1 MFSKKKANA
10 TVSALDG
17 LQGRYIRR
25 TSPPTIP
32 TCLSTTN
39 QYVTARK
46 STDGVRR
53 NVNANPPPPIAAS
66 ISTASANSVDFENN
80 NCAVQRPHSSSI
92 ISSFSTCS
100 APLPVEQQMSFLD
113 DEEDFS
119 PTTMANL
126 SSQSFRTADN
136 RERAIQRR
144 ILTASH
150 SIGNVQSLAGP
161 SESYMPY
168 HSPQQRFISLQSL
181 PQNYYGSDLI
191 YDANTDTKRPL
202 PPDWEVEYTKEG
214 HIYYV
219 DHRNHRTHWFHP
231 YETEDLPPGWR
242 KIFDNERG
250 GVYYH
255 NTMTNANAFQNPTV
269 AVTRTESM
277 LVSSRCPDDKV
288 DNLNIIQND
297 EVPEWL
303 LLYSKADDSLDHLLR
318 WELFNADQLNEY
330 SLMIH
335 KLFKQ
340 QMYDTVYK

>member
-1 MFSKKKANA
+1 MEDADKEGRSDVNGHERDLDQCMFSKKKANA
-10 TVSALDG
+10 TVSTLDG

-53 NVNANPPPPIAAS
+53 NVNANPLPPPIAAS

-119 PTTMANL
+119 PITMANL
-126 SSQSFRTADN
+126 SSQSF
-136 RERAIQRR
+136 
-144 ILTASH
+144 S
-150 SIGNVQSLAGP
+150 
-161 SESYMPY
+161 MPY

-255 NTMTNANAFQNPTV
+255 NTMTNANTFQNPTV